1 MMFPQA
7 TSHGNILTFT
17 PPGFSQMLSV
27 KFPDSRL
34 AVCEK
39 CKKNFKTRDMCR
51 VRNTH
56 TSSPWTTAYICI
68 TIDDT
73 CLDENGKYID
83 KPMTVRMVQWQPFCV
98 KKPFDP
104 KTPVCAACKRTNRTR
119 SFCRE
124 RHKHRQLPWCTVY
137 VLLSALD
144 QTDPSTVVAG
154 ASKKVDGEH
163 GDEEGNE
170 SAFALA
176 QKPAAE
182 VDEAGTKP
190 KADVT
195 NGGSQ
200 TIASDVND
208 EGDDIN
214 DIAESRTF
222 LAKVSC
228 RSTSINWLELNE
240 QDVGE
245 AAAFPP
251 PMVTGDSQGYPGGQP
266 GGDPNQAQYYSH
278 AMGYTAQ
285 QHQNA
290 LKSQQQYFFQ
300 MQQRQQQ
307 QYAQAHWQHQYG
319 HQMATPGQGEMTQ
332 QQGPNVTAGEAAAA
346 ASSRRNQTTPDE
358 AQQQQQQQQW
368 AMYYQ
373 QQQQQ
378 QQQGQYMPQQDGG
391 MPMQG
396 GMQQMQQGPPQE
408 QYHDA
413 HQEQE
418 PEANG
423 DSEDHEH
430 DIKRQRVV

>member
-1 MMFPQA
+1 
-7 TSHGNILTFT
+7 
-17 PPGFSQMLSV
+17 
-27 KFPDSRL
+27 
-34 AVCEK
+34 
-39 CKKNFKTRDMCR
+39 
-51 VRNTH
+51 
-56 TSSPWTTAYICI
+56 
-68 TIDDT
+68 
-73 CLDENGKYID
+73 
-83 KPMTVRMVQWQPFCV
+83 
-98 KKPFDP
+98 
-104 KTPVCAACKRTNRTR
+104 
-119 SFCRE
+119 
-124 RHKHRQLPWCTVY
+124 
-137 VLLSALD
+137 
-144 QTDPSTVVAG
+144 
-154 ASKKVDGEH
+154 
-163 GDEEGNE
+163 
-170 SAFALA
+170 LA

-378 QQQGQYMPQQDGG
+378 QGQYMPQQDGG

>member
-1 MMFPQA
+1 
-7 TSHGNILTFT
+7 
-17 PPGFSQMLSV
+17 MLSV

-56 TSSPWTTAYICI
+56 TSAPWTTAYICI
-68 TIDDT
+68 TIDDS

-83 KPMTVRMVQWQPFCV
+83 TPMTVRMVQWQPFCV

-163 GDEEGNE
+163 GDEEGKE
-170 SAFALA
+170 PALA
-176 QKPAAE
+176 EKPAAE
-182 VDEAGTKP
+182 ADTEAGTKP

-195 NGGSQ
+195 NGGSE
-200 TIASDVND
+200 TIASDIND

-251 PMVTGDSQGYPGGQP
+251 PMVAADSQSYPGAGQP
-266 GGDPNQAQYYSH
+266 GADPNQAQYYAH

-300 MQQRQQQ
+300 MQQRHQQ

-319 HQMATPGQGEMTQ
+319 HQMGTPGQGEMTQ

-346 ASSRRNQTTPDE
+346 ASRRNQSTPDE
-358 AQQQQQQQQW
+358 AQQQQQW

-378 QQQGQYMPQQDGG
+378 QPQHGQYNHMPQQDGG
-391 MPMQG
+391 MSG
-396 GMQQMQQGPPQE
+396 GMQQMQPSPPPE

-413 HQEQE
+413 HQDET
-418 PEANG
+418 EANG
-423 DSEDHEH
+423 DTDEH
-430 DIKRQRVV
+430 DPDVKRQRVV

>member
-17 PPGFSQMLSV
+17 PPGFSQILSV

-56 TSSPWTTAYICI
+56 TSAPWTTAYICI
-68 TIDDT
+68 TIDDS

-163 GDEEGNE
+163 GDEDSKEP
-170 SAFALA
+170 A
-176 QKPAAE
+176 KPAAE
-182 VDEAGTKP
+182 AETEAGSKRT
-190 KADVT
+190 AEAT
-195 NGGSQ
+195 NGGSE
-200 TIASDVND
+200 TIASDAND

-251 PMVTGDSQGYPGGQP
+251 PMVAADSQSYPGQAQP
-266 GGDPNQAQYYSH
+266 GQDPNQAQYYAH

-300 MQQRQQQ
+300 MQQRHQQ

-319 HQMATPGQGEMTQ
+319 HQMAAPGQGEMP
-332 QQGPNVTAGEAAAA
+332 QQGPPVTAGEAAAA
-346 ASSRRNQTTPDE
+346 ASRRNQAGGDE
-358 AQQQQQQQQW
+358 QQQQQQQQW

-378 QQQGQYMPQQDGG
+378 QQQQGQYNHMPQQDGG
-391 MPMQG
+391 MPG
-396 GMQQMQQGPPQE
+396 GMQQGPPPE

-413 HQEQE
+413 HQEE
-418 PEANG
+418 AEANG
-423 DSEDHEH
+423 DSDDHN
-430 DIKRQRVV
+430 DVKRQRVV

>member
-1 MMFPQA
+1 
-7 TSHGNILTFT
+7 
-17 PPGFSQMLSV
+17 
-27 KFPDSRL
+27 
-34 AVCEK
+34 
-39 CKKNFKTRDMCR
+39 MCR

-56 TSSPWTTAYICI
+56 TSAPWTTAYICI
-68 TIDDT
+68 TIDDS
-73 CLDENGKYID
+73 CLDENGKYVD

-98 KKPFDP
+98 KKAFDP

-163 GDEEGNE
+163 GDEDSKEPA
-170 SAFALA
+170 SA
-176 QKPAAE
+176 KPAAE
-182 VDEAGTKP
+182 ADTEAGSKP
-190 KADVT
+190 KAEVT
-195 NGGSQ
+195 NGGSE

-228 RSTSINWLELNE
+228 RSTSINWLELSE

-251 PMVTGDSQGYPGGQP
+251 PMVAASSQGYSGTAHQGD
-266 GGDPNQAQYYSH
+266 DPNQAQYYSH
-278 AMGYTAQ
+278 NMGYTAQ

-307 QYAQAHWQHQYG
+307 QYAQAHWQQQYG
-319 HQMATPGQGEMTQ
+319 HQMGAPGQGEMTQ
-332 QQGPNVTAGEAAAA
+332 QGPPVTAGEAAAA
-346 ASSRRNQTTPDE
+346 ASRRNQATGDE
-358 AQQQQQQQQW
+358 AQQQQQW

-373 QQQQQ
+373 S
-378 QQQGQYMPQQDGG
+378 QQGQYGMPQQDGG
-391 MPMQG
+391 MQG
-396 GMQQMQQGPPQE
+396 GMQQAPPPE

-413 HQEQE
+413 QQEE
-418 PEANG
+418 AEANG
-423 DSEDHEH
+423 DSDDHEV
-430 DIKRQRVV
+430 KRQRVV